1 MTQDQATPTTT
12 TTVVPETPAQA
23 TDPMKDPSYLAYV
36 AAQQKNKLVA
46 DYSADPLRKPLLEE
60 GGLGAL
66 LESNPSIVLDAARLA
81 TAIEF
86 AQANVIA
93 NVKKTQAEN
102 KTQNA
107 APAAT
112 TTQPPEGDTTPQSK
126 PLAKASYKELL
137 EAAGGNTAR
146 AADGLAYFREG
157 VKLGENG
164 KIELS

>member
-1 MTQDQATPTTT
+1 MTTDTNPTLNTT
-12 TTVVPETPAQA
+12 DPGAQQPPA

-66 LESNPSIVLDAARLA
+66 LDSNPGIVLDAARLA

-86 AQANVIA
+86 AQANVLQS
-93 NVKKTQAEN
+93 VKKKQAED

-107 APAAT
+107 ATAAT
-112 TTQPPEGDTTPQSK
+112 TTPPPAGDTAKQSK
-126 PLAKASYKELL
+126 PLAEASYKEIL
-137 EAAGGNTAR
+137 EATGGNNAR
-146 AADGLAYFREG
+146 AADVLAYVRKDARNKQG
-157 VKLGENG
+157 R
-164 KIELS
+164 IELT